1 MESRRRCSPRAR
13 ERGLVR
19 DARNASR
26 WPKATD
32 KALES
37 LIAAGQGELLALL
50 SRCEHLVSLRL
61 QRMRGLGRAGLAG
74 ALARVGTNLVQ
85 LELRQFAV
93 DGEFGDA
100 LLAATYPRLA
110 DLHLDE
116 EMVSEQGIR
125 HLIDATVTPAL
136 ERLSLDSLAMISGSS
151 WPSALLRRSTESAA
165 TARGAWLRCSVCCA
179 KIRAESRGRGCTWVG
194 RSTDWCAARLFWVR
208 CCEGS
213 LILGEGSLPPS
224 LVGFSCRSDGRGHGP
239 LLQPLRSI
247 DIAPDVTDLREL
259 ARLDLEERRAC

>member
-1 MESRRRCSPRAR
+1 
-13 ERGLVR
+13 
-19 DARNASR
+19 
-26 WPKATD
+26 
-32 KALES
+32 
-37 LIAAGQGELLALL
+37 
-50 SRCEHLVSLRL
+50 
-61 QRMRGLGRAGLAG
+61 MRGLGRAGLAG

-259 ARLDLEERRAC
+259 ARLDLEERRACEACEAAVDLGLADTGRASMMMFFGAISSRRSPPTCWRRRRLRIATAPARFAGFCPTI